1 MAQLNRASDYGSE
14 GCRFESYWSHSSDK
28 LIKINGSLA
37 QLNRA
42 SDYGSEGCRFESY
55 MSHSYLKKYILLHI
69 ESIYFWYMKVYTFN
83 LKSIYFFF

>member
-1 MAQLNRASDYGSE
+1 
-14 GCRFESYWSHSSDK
+14 
-28 LIKINGSLA
+28 
-37 QLNRA
+37 
-42 SDYGSEGCRFESY
+42 